1 MAEKT
6 KVALSAW
13 FAIRISV
20 VWLWPASSRERGWSL
35 TSFFVHSQL
44 LFHRLK
50 LLRSYVIYNVRSLHL
65 QRESSFLNKYMF
77 AVVDKHLWKFQ
88 DNKNR
93 KKPGKPRTTV
103 ISAGY
108 NLKRWKLRLNLQN
121 RLTVWV
127 KGVELLVLCVI
138 SIKCITFCLCLS

>member
-1 MAEKT
+1 M
-6 KVALSAW
+6 
-13 FAIRISV
+13 
-20 VWLWPASSRERGWSL
+20 
-35 TSFFVHSQL
+35 
-44 LFHRLK
+44 
-50 LLRSYVIYNVRSLHL
+50 RSLHL

-88 DNKNR
+88 DNKK

-138 SIKCITFCLCLS
+138 SIKCITFCFCPNLVSARVIVDKVETFSRRGSREKLVKKVANVFRHESWALKLLWLWHSPILKRKILSHM